1 MKLIVCENYEEM
13 SEKAAEII
21 KEQVVKKSDSVLG
34 FATGSTPVG
43 TYDKLAEMYKKGEL
57 DMSGVTSF
65 NLDEYYP
72 ISNDSDQS
80 YHCFMERQLFGRVNI
95 AKDKINMLSGEAED
109 PSEECER
116 YEKRIEEA
124 GGIDLQILGIGRNG
138 HIGFNEPDTDLEA
151 KTHLTELSSDTIE
164 ANSRFFENV
173 NLVPTHA
180 LTMGIS
186 TIFKSKKIILLANGR
201 SKLNAIRELFSEH
214 ITTKSP
220 ATMLKLHPDV
230 TIICDYEAYSEA
242 SIGIDIGGMSVKI
255 GVVENLKI
263 IDKRIIDVTSG
274 MTEKDLIA
282 AITSVCA
289 EMRKRY
295 KANRIGIGVPG
306 IIDENGVT
314 SANLP
319 FKDCKLDEIMSR
331 ALDVT
336 VKMENDANCAALG
349 EQVAGAGKGVR
360 NMLMVTLGTG
370 IGGGIIIDGKI
381 YSGKGNAGEIG
392 HMRIMPDG
400 KLCKCGKHGCWE
412 RYASVSALIEM
423 MERAAAEHL
432 DSILADAAKDSING
446 KTLFKA
452 MDMGCDT
459 AKHVFDEYIG
469 YLAAG
474 IDILVSVLDPELI
487 LIAGGISRE
496 NEKIIKPLS
505 ERIGGA
511 VPIKVAELKSD
522 AGIIGAALL

>member
-1 MKLIVCENYEEM
+1 
-13 SEKAAEII
+13 
-21 KEQVVKKSDSVLG
+21 
-34 FATGSTPVG
+34 
-43 TYDKLAEMYKKGEL
+43 MYKKGEL

-65 NLDEYYP
+65 NLDEYYT

-80 YHCFMERQLFGRVNI
+80 YHYFMERQLFGRVNI

-109 PSEECER
+109 PSEECKR

-138 HIGFNEPDTDLEA
+138 HIGFNEPYTDLEA
-151 KTHLTELSSDTIE
+151 KTHLTELSPDTIE

-173 NLVPTHA
+173 NLVQIHA
-180 LTMGIS
+180 LTMGIF

-201 SKLNAIRELFSEH
+201 SKLNAIRKLFSEH
-214 ITTKSP
+214 TTTKSP

-263 IDKRIIDVTSG
+263 IDKRIIDVTPE
-274 MTEKDLIA
+274 MTEKELIA
-282 AITSVCA
+282 AITSECA
-289 EMRKRY
+289 EMKKRY
-295 KANRIGIGVPG
+295 KANRIEIGVPG
-306 IIDENGVT
+306 TIDENGVT

-319 FKDCKLDEIMSR
+319 FKNCKLDEIMSS
-331 ALDVT
+331 ALGVM

-349 EQVAGAGKGVR
+349 EQAAGAGKGMR

-423 MERAAAEHL
+423 TEHAAAEYP
-432 DSILADAAKDSING
+432 DSILADAAKDGADG

-459 AKHVFDEYIG
+459 AKYVFDEYIG

-474 IDILVSVLDPELI
+474 FDILVSVLDPELI
-487 LIAGGISRE
+487 LIAGGIPHE

-505 ERIGGA
+505 ERICGS
-511 VPIKVAELKSD
+511 VPIKAAELKSD